1 MALLSSGL
9 TTYFGIHLDRA
20 REKERL
26 RSQMTT
32 LILDSFSRLNRLA
45 ETCAGLSGT
54 LAKAVEDDHY
64 RADAAS
70 LRVRVADALHD
81 AWYAS
86 RDLDVV
92 LPDVGEATDRLRNNL
107 RTRSDLATM
116 QFERNTYNPGEFK
129 KLEGVRTILDEIGA
143 VVRNVAG
150 IERRGR

>member
-1 MALLSSGL
+1 M
-9 TTYFGIHLDRA
+9 HLDRA

-26 RSQMTT
+26 RSEMTT
-32 LILDSFSRLNRLA
+32 LVLDSFSRLNRLA

-70 LRVRVADALHD
+70 LRVQVADALHD

-92 LPDVGEATDRLRNNL
+92 LPDVGEATERLRNNL
-107 RTRSDLATM
+107 RNRKDLAIT
-116 QFERNTYNPGEFK
+116 QFERNTYNPGAFEE
-129 KLEGVRTILDEIGA
+129 LGSVRSILDEIGA
-143 VVRNVAG
+143 KVRHVAG
-150 IERRGR
+150 MELIGR